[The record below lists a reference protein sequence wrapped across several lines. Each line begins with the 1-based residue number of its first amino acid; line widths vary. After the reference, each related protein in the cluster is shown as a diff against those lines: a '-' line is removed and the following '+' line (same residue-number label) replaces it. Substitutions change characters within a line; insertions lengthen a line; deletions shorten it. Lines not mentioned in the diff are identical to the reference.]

1 MDFLLKYLMIQRH
14 LGAYINKIKNKFPI
28 ISITGPR
35 QSGKTTLAKSL
46 FPEYNYFNLE
56 NPDER
61 MEVEEDIRGFLN
73 NYARA
78 GIIID
83 EAQNVPD
90 LFSYLQTFVDKSNNM
105 GKIILSGSQNF
116 LLMEKISQTL
126 AGRTGIV
133 NLFPFSLSELKNTEF
148 WKNNVYDF
156 LFTGM
161 YPALYDRD
169 IAPGDYYPVYIQTYI
184 ERDVRSLKNIGD
196 LNIFRRF
203 LQLCAGRVGQI
214 LNYSS
219 IANDLGIDHKTVKSW
234 ISVLEASY
242 IIFLLNPHYNNLNK
256 RVIKQSK
263 LYFYDTGLAA
273 SLLRIRSKDAL
284 YSFNL
289 RGNLFENFIIAEY
302 FKSTLHSGSQP
313 DAFFFRDRTGNEVD
327 LIIDKPPELIPI
339 EIKSGETITNDFFK
353 GLIKYQSLS
362 TINPEKCFLIYSG
375 DKSGK
380 RKYGNILS
388 WNQLEKINS
397 LF

>member
-90 LFSYLQTFVDKSNNM
+90 LFSYLQPFVDKSNNM

>member
-1 MDFLLKYLMIQRH
+1 MIQRQ
-14 LGAYINKIKNKFPI
+14 LGSYIHKIKSKFPI

-35 QSGKTTLAKSL
+35 QSGKTTLAKTM

-61 MEVEEDIRGFLN
+61 MELEDDIRGFLN
-73 NYARA
+73 NYVGP

-90 LFSYLQTFVDKSNNM
+90 LFSYLQAFVDELNDM

-126 AGRTGIV
+126 AGRVGIV
-133 NLFPFSLSELKNTEF
+133 NLFPFSLSELKDTEY
-148 WKNNVYDF
+148 WKNDVFDF

-161 YPALYDRD
+161 YPALYDRG
-169 IAPGDYYPVYIQTYI
+169 IEPGDYYPGYIQTYI
-184 ERDVRSLKNIGD
+184 ERDVRNLKNIGN
-196 LNIFRRF
+196 LRIFRKF
-203 LQLCAGRVGQI
+203 LQLCAGRVGLI

-242 IIFLLNPHYNNLNK
+242 IIFLLNPHYNNFNK

-263 LYFYDTGLAA
+263 LYFYDTGLAV
-273 SLLRIRSKDAL
+273 SLLRIRSRDSL

-302 FKSTLHSGSQP
+302 YKSTLHSGNQP
-313 DAFFFRDRTGNEVD
+313 DAFFYRDKTGNEVD

-339 EIKSGETITNDFFK
+339 EIKSGETISNESFK
-353 GLIKYQSLS
+353 GLIKYQSFS
-362 TINPEKCFLIYSG
+362 NTSPEKCFLIYSG
-375 DKSGK
+375 SKSGK
-380 RKYGNILS
+380 RKHANILS
-388 WNQLEKINS
+388 WDNLEKINS
-397 LF
+397 LFL